1 MDPKNEKNIVPRFS
15 FWDLDETLCEGE
27 HYTPEQCLGAVPID
41 ESVEKLR
48 DRFEHSIV
56 IIYTARRN
64 HLMSATVEWLAKHN
78 IPWHFIS
85 NKKVPFMGGEYVDI
99 ISKRPEEL

>member
-1 MDPKNEKNIVPRFS
+1 MHKQKTDYPRFS
-15 FWDLDETLCEGE
+15 FWDLDETLSTGE
-27 HYTPEQCLGAVPID
+27 CYSPQECLSAQPIT
-41 ESVEKLR
+41 ENIEKLR
-48 DRFEHSIV
+48 ERYEHSIV

-64 HLMSATVEWLAKHN
+64 HLMTATVEWLSLHN

-99 ISKRPEEL
+99 INKRPEEI

>member
-1 MDPKNEKNIVPRFS
+1 MKKTDNPRFS

-27 HYTPEQCLGAVPID
+27 SYSPKDCILAKPIWD
-41 ESVEKLR
+41 NINRLR
-48 DRFEHSIV
+48 ERYEHSIV

-64 HLMSATVEWLAKHN
+64 SLMTATVEWLSIHN

-99 ISKRPEEL
+99 INKRPEEI